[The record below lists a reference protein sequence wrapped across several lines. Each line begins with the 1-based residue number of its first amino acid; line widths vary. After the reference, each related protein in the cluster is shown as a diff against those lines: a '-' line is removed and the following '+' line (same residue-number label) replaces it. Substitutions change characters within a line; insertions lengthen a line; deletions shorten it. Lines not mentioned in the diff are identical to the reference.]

1 MTPTPAKKKTPPKK
15 VAKSKQYDLFTE
27 FFGDANDLSNT
38 IELWDAVPKYAV
50 SARRQVSLRD
60 EGQRLPLHEQS
71 FVHAKTPCRLEV
83 QAATIK
89 TKGGLRD
96 FFPSADEEL
105 VEEVLRKIF
114 ATQNHGMHSVE
125 RNESWV
131 KFTLSMIRSELKARG
146 RERSIGEI
154 KRSIDILS
162 KTVVRVYFGE
172 DDDAEYT
179 VTILSDVTRVNR
191 AKYLEDPNAMWA
203 ARLPLLVSKSVNEL
217 TYRQFNYGT
226 FMALDSQLARWLHK
240 RLSHNYVQAD
250 HTNSY
255 DVFFSTLQRD
265 SGMLAHARINTNV
278 KALEKALDELV
289 QAQTLNDWK
298 KQERRGPKNRIEDI
312 LYTLHPSVEFVR
324 EMKRANA
331 RRNDAAARLEGRP
344 VLPKR

>member
-1 MTPTPAKKKTPPKK
+1 MNTTITKKKTPPKT

-50 SARRQVSLRD
+50 SARRQVALRD
-60 EGQRLPLHEQS
+60 NGRRLPLYEQH

-89 TKGGLRD
+89 AEGGLRD
-96 FFPSADEEL
+96 CYPSEAEEL

-114 ATQNHGMHSVE
+114 ASQHHGMHSVE

-131 KFTLSMIRSELKARG
+131 KFTLSMIRSELRKRG
-146 RERSIGEI
+146 RERTIPDI
-154 KRSIDILS
+154 KQSIDILS

-191 AKYLEDPNAMWA
+191 AKYLDDPNAMWA

-217 TYRQFNYGT
+217 SYRQFNYGT
-226 FMALDSQLARWLHK
+226 FMTLHSPLARWLHK
-240 RLSHNYVQAD
+240 RLSHNYVHAN

-255 DVFFSTLQRD
+255 EVLFSTLQRD
-265 SGMLAHARINTNV
+265 SGMLAHARVNTNV
-278 KALEKALDELV
+278 KALEKALEELV
-289 QAQTLNDWK
+289 DACVLNNWD
-298 KQERRGPKNRIEDI
+298 KQERRGTKNRIDDI
-312 LYTLHPSVEFVR
+312 LYIFHPSVEFVK
-324 EMKRANA
+324 EMKAANA
-331 RRNDAAARLEGRP
+331 RRKDGAGRLKGHRH
-344 VLPKR
+344 LPRD